1 MIGMVSLYGKPSA
14 ASLYYHT
21 SAVSGIVRSAQRYR
35 GFSVS
40 ICDRFVGTIFVSW
53 TIPEP
58 LSTLDV
64 KLDSDTEISIRRYG
78 RTEGARIVLTHG
90 SGFAAD
96 LLCPFWTLL
105 SDEYDVVIY
114 DLRNHGRNR
123 VGAKKDHNL
132 PTLVRDHDT
141 ILEAIENEYGS
152 KPTAGVF
159 HSISTMIALLS
170 ESKLYSA
177 LILFD
182 PPLVKAGVNQLEM
195 IEGAKRGAE
204 MIRRRAHQ
212 FRNREEFV
220 ELLEFSPVFKFM
232 PPGTHELMGRTL
244 LRRSSSR
251 EGYELRCPREYEAQL
266 MEYARS
272 FFVMIDYESIAC
284 PIKIIGADPT
294 FPHAYLPDLDQ
305 QLASSM
311 DYDFIPETTHLLQL
325 EKPGECAGLA
335 RDFLKQVGLE

>member
-1 MIGMVSLYGKPSA
+1 MR
-14 ASLYYHT
+14 YH
-21 SAVSGIVRSAQRYR
+21 AVAM
-35 GFSVS
+35 
-40 ICDRFVGTIFVSW
+40 TW
-53 TIPEP
+53 KIPEP

-64 KLDSDTEISIRRYG
+64 KLDSDTEISIRRHG
-78 RTEGARIVLTHG
+78 RPEGARIVLTHG

-105 SDEYDVVIY
+105 SDEYDVMIY

-123 VGAKKDHNL
+123 VGPKKDHNL

-170 ESKLYSA
+170 ERNPYSA
-177 LILFD
+177 LVLFD
-182 PPLVKAGVNQLEM
+182 PPLVKAGVNQIEM

-204 MIRRRAHQ
+204 MIRRRAHR

-220 ELLEFSPVFKFM
+220 ELLEFSPNFKFM
-232 PPGTHELMGRTL
+232 LPGTHELMGRTL
-244 LRRSSSR
+244 LRRSSTD

-272 FFVMIDYESIAC
+272 FFVMIDYESVAC
-284 PIKIIGADPT
+284 PAKIIGADPT
-294 FPHAYLPDLDQ
+294 HPHAYLPDLDQ

-325 EKPGECAGLA
+325 EKPEDCAGLA
-335 RDFLKQVGLE
+335 REFLKRQGLE